1 MVNGTEVHSL
11 LPWENATLYEA
22 QVMTGEELFERFW
35 EAPTLANLTSA
46 LILYFSKIRPSRLK
60 VSWSASDQ
68 RSWLGRL
75 LVLGRRGKYKSE
87 ADYIRELLEKVDEF
101 VSSGAVEAA
110 VFPSGFPS
118 VFREKK
124 EVLSAAVEGQEQKA
138 PDVFLGY
145 TARELCKE
153 GAIEIAEDVTG
164 APIGLAEAAYS
175 LAPAVYQAAHGRR
188 LAPKPAF
195 TAETKGC
202 RVRTT
207 MAMNKCSY
215 CIVTKLRNYRKKICQ
230 PRCTETKFKQPCVEG
245 ASMCVPW
252 DPSKPTIP
260 KGEADHRV
268 ECQTM
273 QFVVDQMIARLPP
286 DSIPSETDF
295 EEFNKLFNS
304 EENLKAVPKDINV
317 DWGTEGKD
325 LLSKQKTL
333 YDSPSTLGKPVAKPS
348 MPDLEKRL
356 EVQTSYYCKQL
367 EGAKELT
374 EKFCAA
380 PSSFFCNAVGEVSGM
395 LGNQINDL
403 LCCPTCKGLNTKD
416 CQQFLKD
423 LKPALTKH
431 MEANKAKRAVVF
443 EVSCR
448 GLGDCDY
455 QGSKKAAKEA
465 VEKAEREGAEKAA
478 KEAAEMAA
486 EKAAKEA
493 MEQKE
498 KVLVAKAM
506 VEAEAKVAKKAGMAF
521 AMSTVGEV
529 LAPVFVATLAT
540 QCLLP
545 SDTSPWARAAGEGAM
560 VITYLAGRQA
570 FKEGAK
576 QLGKQ
581 LLKRVGGKAAGRLA
595 GVGAAALAP
604 EAAAVGIAVVVG
616 IGVGFAADYAIEAAE
631 EAWVTDEEREEYE
644 CDCDWTSKWKC
655 PNEVADLPLDLQQS
669 VQIAKPKGDDLCFSY
684 CCGIVNDMMIAAKD
698 IIRERDALAEIV
710 RVAEKNAI
718 EEFKRE
724 ELISE
729 ALRRMHEQGHL
740 REEPAARGSGSF
752 RPGTA
757 ATFVL
762 AISAVA
768 AVFWMAAR
776 RPRGVAKSLV

>member
-11 LPWENATLYEA
+11 LPWENATLYEG

-60 VSWSASDQ
+60 VSWSVSSQ

-124 EVLSAAVEGQEQKA
+124 EELSAAVEGQEQKA

-175 LAPAVYQAAHGRR
+175 LAPAVYQAAHGR
-188 LAPKPAF
+188 LLS
-195 TAETKGC
+195 TASCWRDKDKGFKIRKTSYRQKMCTKGGGVGTC
-202 RVRTT
+202 CPT
-207 MAMNKCSY
+207 AAGKDAAGWEDDIC
-215 CIVTKLRNYRKKICQ
+215 KKNID
-230 PRCTETKFKQPCVEG
+230 V
-245 ASMCVPW
+245 
-252 DPSKPTIP
+252 
-260 KGEADHRV
+260 DHRV
-268 ECQTM
+268 EIQTL
-273 QFVVDQMIARLPP
+273 QFVLDRLVDRRIMEMPGPKDVTSISQCVNSRANLKPIDKNQNQDYGRKQSSLLCEARKQP
-286 DSIPSETDF
+286 DTELFPIPSLLDQSH
-295 EEFNKLFNS
+295 EELLF
-304 EENLKAVPKDINV
+304 
-317 DWGTEGKD
+317 
-325 LLSKQKTL
+325 
-333 YDSPSTLGKPVAKPS
+333 
-348 MPDLEKRL
+348 
-356 EVQTSYYCKQL
+356 KQL
-367 EGAKELT
+367 EGARDMLMNCEAIKQRSKGRDICPQPGDLCHTLLGHTVEFFDEQMQKICDPPSSQLCKEFSKLRGQIRQALAQVVDDAASMAARKAQAEAAEAAESAEQKALKEAGIDVAEKVEKEVAEKVVEEAAEKT
-374 EKFCAA
+374 EK
-380 PSSFFCNAVGEVSGM
+380 V
-395 LGNQINDL
+395 L
-403 LCCPTCKGLNTKD
+403 L
-416 CQQFLKD
+416 
-423 LKPALTKH
+423 
-431 MEANKAKRAVVF
+431 
-443 EVSCR
+443 
-448 GLGDCDY
+448 
-455 QGSKKAAKEA
+455 
-465 VEKAEREGAEKAA
+465 EKAA
-478 KEAAEMAA
+478 KETAEIATK
-486 EKAAKEA
+486 KAATEA
-493 MEQKE
+493 LEKKE
-498 KVLVAKAM
+498 KKLLAKAM
-506 VEAEAKVAKKAGMAF
+506 AEAEAKVAKKAGMAF

-616 IGVGFAADYAIEAAE
+616 IGASFAADYAIKAAE
-631 EAWVTDEEREEYE
+631 EAWVTDKEREEYE

-655 PNEVADLPLDLQQS
+655 PEEVADLPLDLQQS

-684 CCGIVNDMMIAAKD
+684 CCGIVNDMMVAAKD

-718 EEFKRE
+718 EEFKHE

-729 ALRRMHEQGHL
+729 ALRRMHEQQQGHL

-776 RPRGVAKSLV
+776 RRGAANSLV